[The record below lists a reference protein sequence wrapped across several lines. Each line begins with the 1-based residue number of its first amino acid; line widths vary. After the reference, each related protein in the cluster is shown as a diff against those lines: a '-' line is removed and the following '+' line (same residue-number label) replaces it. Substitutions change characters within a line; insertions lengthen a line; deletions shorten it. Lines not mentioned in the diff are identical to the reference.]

1 MRHCSASP
9 AIKTELAELK
19 RQLEGSG
26 IKVRGSVLRWCK
38 PALLL
43 LEQSFQIIVEPRHTL
58 GVALLVRSARLRCG
72 LFGYLADVVAQNG
85 DPIGEFS
92 RRQ

>member
-1 MRHCSASP
+1 
-9 AIKTELAELK
+9 
-19 RQLEGSG
+19 
-26 IKVRGSVLRWCK
+26 
-38 PALLL
+38 LL

-85 DPIGEFS
+85 NPIGEFS
-92 RRQ
+92 RRK